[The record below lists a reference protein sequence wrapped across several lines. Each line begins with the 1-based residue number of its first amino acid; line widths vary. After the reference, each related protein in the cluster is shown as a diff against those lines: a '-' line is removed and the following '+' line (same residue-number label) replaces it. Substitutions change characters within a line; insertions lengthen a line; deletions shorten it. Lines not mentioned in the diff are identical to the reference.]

1 MSKRYRASVKRAPE
15 PPSAPERAGR
25 IGKGKILLIL
35 ILATGLAAGIY
46 IAAAKYRFEPIFHLY
61 WIVSTILLCTALF
74 LDKQNEYRYTKER
87 TLDPIRAEGAYYKRK
102 KRVKY
107 VVLALLP
114 FLLTV
119 LVDTVYLLFFV
130 K

>member
-15 PPSAPERAGR
+15 PLSAPERAGR

-35 ILATGLAAGIY
+35 VLATGLAAGVY

-61 WIVSTILLCTALF
+61 WIVSTVLVCTALF
-74 LDKQNEYRYTKER
+74 LDKQNEYRYTKEQS
-87 TLDPIRAEGAYYKRK
+87 LDPERAKCAYYKRK

-107 VVLALLP
+107 VVLTLLP

-119 LVDTVYLLFFV
+119 LVDTIYLLFFV